1 LSVRLP
7 NPSPNLKQPKLSKRK
22 VNVLS
27 IPSVALDALC
37 QFNAQRYPFLLES
50 VNHNQSNRYSILFAH
65 PTEKIV
71 LNDLDEFDFLSTLE
85 SKIDT
90 PLIQSD
96 LPFTGGWFVY
106 LSYELIGQIEPTLKA
121 DLPLGEQSVAV
132 AIKIPT
138 AIIIDHFDNQTY
150 LLDQFDDQTRIDQVL
165 SDIECLKE
173 IEAVAINGELSWEED
188 HKFIS
193 GVARSRDYIVA
204 GDVFQVNL
212 SREWQYQLDAKVAPA
227 QIYQALKRTNPA
239 PFSALAQ
246 FDGFS
251 IISSSPERLFSVDG
265 DQVEA
270 RPIAGTHPRG
280 SGEED
285 ETLKQALINH
295 PKEQAE
301 HIMLLDLERNDLGRV
316 CEYGSIHVNE
326 MMSLE
331 SYPYVH
337 HIVSNIKGRLRA
349 NIGIKGLVRALFPGG
364 TITGCPKIRCMQI
377 IAELEQ
383 MPRQAYTG
391 SLGYI
396 SSNAKMDFNILI
408 RTITQQD
415 NTLTFRAGAGI
426 VFDSVAER
434 ELEET
439 KHKAEGMLKIF
450 KAETWKS

>member
-1 LSVRLP
+1 M
-7 NPSPNLKQPKLSKRK
+7 K
-22 VNVLS
+22 VLS

-37 QFNAQRYPFLLES
+37 QFNAKRYPFLLES
-50 VNHNQSNRYSILFAH
+50 VNHNQANRYSILFAH
-65 PTEKIV
+65 PTEKII
-71 LNDLDEFDFLSTLE
+71 LNNLDEFDFLSTLE
-85 SKIDT
+85 SSIDT
-90 PLIQSD
+90 PTSQSD

-106 LSYELIGQIEPTLKA
+106 LSYELIGQIEPVLKH
-121 DLPLGEQSVAV
+121 DLHSGDQLV
-132 AIKIPT
+132 AIAVKIPT
-138 AIIIDHFDNQTY
+138 AIIIDHTDDQTY
-150 LLDQFDDQTRIDQVL
+150 LLDQFDDQERIDQVL
-165 SDIECLKE
+165 ADIEHLNE
-173 IEAVAINGELSWEED
+173 VEAITIKGALSWEEEN
-188 HKFIS
+188 KFLS
-193 GVARSRDYIVA
+193 GVERSRDYIVA

-212 SREWQYQLDAKVAPA
+212 SRQWQYQLDTKVTPV
-227 QIYQALKRTNPA
+227 QIYQALKRSNPA

-246 FDGFS
+246 FEDFS

-265 DQVEA
+265 DQVET

-285 ETLKQALINH
+285 ERLKVQLINH

-316 CEYGSIHVNE
+316 CEYGSVHVNE
-326 MMSLE
+326 IMTLE

-349 NIGIKGLVRALFPGG
+349 NIGIKALVRALFPGG

-396 SSNAKMDFNILI
+396 SSNDKMDFNILI
-408 RTITQQD
+408 RTITQQN
-415 NTLTFRAGAGI
+415 NTLTLRAGAGI

-450 KAETWKS
+450 DQSTKAGT

>member
-1 LSVRLP
+1 V
-7 NPSPNLKQPKLSKRK
+7 K
-22 VNVLS
+22 VLS
-27 IPSVALDALC
+27 IPGVALDALC
-37 QFNAQRYPFLLES
+37 QLNAKRYPFLLES

-65 PTEKIV
+65 PTEQIV
-71 LNDLDEFDFLSTLE
+71 LNDLNEFDFLSTLE
-85 SKIDT
+85 SNVDMPSIK
-90 PLIQSD
+90 SD

-106 LSYELIGQIEPTLKA
+106 LSYELIGQIEPVLKN
-121 DLPLGEQSVAV
+121 DLYSGDQAV
-132 AIKIPT
+132 AIATKIPT
-138 AIIIDHFDNQTY
+138 AIVIDHTDEQTY
-150 LLDQFDDQTRIDQVL
+150 LLDQFDDQDRIDQVL
-165 SDIECLKE
+165 ADIKRLNKVKE
-173 IEAVAINGELSWEED
+173 ADIKGVLSWEEEN
-188 HKFIS
+188 KYLL
-193 GVARSRDYIVA
+193 GVGRSRDYIVA
-204 GDVFQVNL
+204 GDVFQVIL
-212 SREWQYQLDAKVAPA
+212 SRQWQYQLDEHVAPV
-227 QIYQALKRTNPA
+227 QIYQALKRSNPA

-265 DQVEA
+265 NQVET

-285 ETLKQALINH
+285 ERLKAQLISH

-316 CEYGSIHVNE
+316 CEYGSVNVNE
-326 MMSLE
+326 IMTLE

-337 HIVSNIKGRLRA
+337 HIVSNIKGKLKP
-349 NIGIKGLVRALFPGG
+349 NTGIKALVRALFPGG

-377 IAELEQ
+377 ITELEQ

-396 SSNAKMDFNILI
+396 SSNGKMDFNILI
-408 RTITQQD
+408 RTITQKD
-415 NTLTFRAGAGI
+415 DTLTLRAGAGI

-439 KHKAEGMLKIF
+439 KCKAEGMLKIF
-450 KAETWKS
+450 D